1 MVILAE
7 VDREGR
13 CGGGL
18 TLSNRGDFQV
28 YFEVIDGEYDEI
40 GLKHEGVIVKW
51 DVEVLPIKVD
61 FSLRHKILY
70 RTQRVRKGE

>member
-1 MVILAE
+1 VVILAE

-13 CGGGL
+13 CSGGL
-18 TLSNRGDFQV
+18 TLSNRSDFQV

-51 DVEVLPIKVD
+51 HVEILPIKVD
-61 FSLRHKILY
+61 FPLRHKILY
-70 RTQRVRKGE
+70 RTERVRKGE